1 MHQRALAAESRSKE
15 FQESHRHHRPNTHAP
30 EYHSD
35 SSDDESNDV
44 YVAEFV
50 W

>member
-15 FQESHRHHRPNTHAP
+15 LQESYRHHRPNTDAL

-35 SSDDESNDV
+35 SSDDESKDV
-44 YVAEFV
+44 
-50 W
+50 